1 MRDGKEKDV
10 EAGWGSDATAQ
21 YSHEHAET
29 EPPPPSLSDRDSIEQ
44 EVLTEKLERG
54 RSRQE
59 RKADPYEE
67 VRVPPWISLPLPLG
81 ATRRS
86 FASSRRT
93 KLPPPPPAPV
103 PVSDL
108 DNGVVGWE
116 SQDDPEMPM
125 NFSAKRKWTIVGFVA
140 AITFL
145 TPFASTILAPAI
157 GFLAEDFRPLFLSP
171 LSEIYGRHVVL
182 SSANAFFCV
191 WLIGCAL
198 APSLNALIV
207 FRFLTGVGGS
217 GCLTIGG
224 GIIADIIPVH
234 QRGRAITIWM
244 LGPLIGPT
252 IGPLIGAFVAQD
264 IGWRWTGWIV
274 LAASVPMV
282 VAIAILSQET
292 NARVLIQ
299 RKTDRLRIELN
310 RPDLRSVYV
319 DANAPPQSK
328 SMVLARGLTR
338 PLKMLFLSPLL
349 FSLSLYIAFCYGV
362 LYLLFN
368 TIPLVFQDQYGFS
381 LGMTGLVYIPMGV
394 GYGVS
399 LALFNYIS
407 DRTVIRLT
415 AANHGVYE
423 PEMRLPDCVYFACL
437 LPLTFFWYGWSAYAQ
452 VHWISPILALLPFGL
467 GLVGVWQ
474 PIQAYIIDAFPEYAA
489 SALAAFTVFRSVV
502 AAFLPLAG
510 PKMYDALGLGWGNS
524 LLGFVAIALIPVP
537 ALICKYGARFRA
549 QKLNL

>member
-21 YSHEHAET
+21 HSHEHAET

-59 RKADPYEE
+59 RKTDPYEE
-67 VRVPPWISLPLPLG
+67 DVVERVLSRQPSQITTR
-81 ATRRS
+81 TRRS

-93 KLPPPPPAPV
+93 KLPPPPPAPI

-157 GFLAEDFRPLFLSP
+157 GFLAEDFSGNGEADLTMASFPISIYLLLGYAIGPLFLSP
-171 LSEIYGRHVVL
+171 LFTAVTLFSR
-182 SSANAFFCV
+182 
-191 WLIGCAL
+191 
-198 APSLNALIV
+198 
-207 FRFLTGVGGS
+207 S

-319 DANAPPQSK
+319 DANAAPQSK

-381 LGMTGLVYIPMGV
+381 LGMTGLVYIPMGI

-452 VHWISPILALLPFGL
+452 VHWISPILSLLPFGL